1 MASTADIAVSNCAQ
15 LEYLVG
21 NSTSR
26 KINKDRR
33 IGRSLLRKPVEGGH
47 RLRFCGLLVVTWS

>member
-33 IGRSLLRKPVEGGH
+33 RWPILIKKAGG
-47 RLRFCGLLVVTWS
+47 GGPPT